1 LEVGLRC
8 ARNAVF
14 KDPAILL
21 LDQRWICSS
30 IKLPLARLLGL
41 DPPLVDLLQLGVE
54 ALHLLGLALLLQAH
68 LLGLLGLLL
77 GLAEALLVARV
88 VGLADPSLLEVANA
102 LLDGILSA
110 RQKRAEF
117 FSDTFSTVGEWV
129 SRVPRAVQTP
139 LNALGSIDGTT
150 SLRTPSVHL
159 LPAVLEMVLE
169 SLGQTRFKRTE
180 GTARNEST
188 LNQE

>member
-1 LEVGLRC
+1 MTETLVHHFPTRSLDLLARGSAQIPLEVGLRC

-117 FSDTFSTVGEWV
+117 FFLTRS
-129 SRVPRAVQTP
+129 VQ
-139 LNALGSIDGTT
+139 
-150 SLRTPSVHL
+150 
-159 LPAVLEMVLE
+159 
-169 SLGQTRFKRTE
+169 
-180 GTARNEST
+180 
-188 LNQE
+188 